1 MRGWGA
7 EKHLE
12 LAYNFFTYLQTQ
24 IFPENTI
31 CCLLFTVGNYKQHCV
46 VALLE
51 RKTEMLAEWFIKLDG
66 VGYYIEYRAT
76 DF

>member
-1 MRGWGA
+1 M
-7 EKHLE
+7 
-12 LAYNFFTYLQTQ
+12 
-24 IFPENTI
+24 
-31 CCLLFTVGNYKQHCV
+31 